1 MYEDPVVK
9 VARITFEMRQS
20 VRAQSSPVVVALA
33 VKNANDYPLSAE
45 QVELSLQVDGIPL
58 GQTSRDSSVP
68 LATDTISTVAV
79 PLAVKPGS
87 EPRQVAQSGIHRFAV
102 QGRAT
107 FRTPIGLRKVRF
119 AQEGS
124 LVFGVRQSHSAM

>member
-9 VARITFEMRQS
+9 VARITFEMRRS
-20 VRAQSSPVVVALA
+20 APAQSPVVVALA

-45 QVELSLQVDGIPL
+45 AVELSLQVDGIAL
-58 GQTSRDSSVP
+58 GQISRDSSVP

-79 PLAVKPGS
+79 PLAVTPGM
-87 EPRQVAQSGIHRFAV
+87 EPGQVARSGLHRFAV
-102 QGRAT
+102 RGRAT

-124 LVFGVRQSHSAM
+124 LVFGKRQSHSAM